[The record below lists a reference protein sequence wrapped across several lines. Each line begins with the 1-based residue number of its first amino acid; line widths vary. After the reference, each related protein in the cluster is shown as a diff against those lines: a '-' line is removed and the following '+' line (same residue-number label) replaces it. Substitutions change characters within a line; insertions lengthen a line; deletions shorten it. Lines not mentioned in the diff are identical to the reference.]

1 MYGNPAAEGGFEP
14 VKNIIYMVVA
24 MALALP
30 AADRKPLPGQAGNDD
45 IDLSGSVMVDREEIK
60 QAVGVDLGGGYVVV
74 RMKASPKTAQPLRIG
89 PDDFTIISRKDGQRS
104 QALLPGEIAG
114 TGGTLVVRSASQG
127 GGAGSESRRTL
138 GIGGMGGIGMGNS
151 RGVDTLDAKVQ
162 AGDSKASESPL
173 LAALKEK
180 GLADKETKESLEGLL
195 YFPIEGKIKPKD
207 LAIVYKGPAGKLVM
221 EFQNAK
227 GGR

>member
-1 MYGNPAAEGGFEP
+1 
-14 VKNIIYMVVA
+14 
-24 MALALP
+24 
-30 AADRKPLPGQAGNDD
+30 
-45 IDLSGSVMVDREEIK
+45 
-60 QAVGVDLGGGYVVV
+60 
-74 RMKASPKTAQPLRIG
+74 MKATPKTAQPLRIG

-114 TGGTLVVRSASQG
+114 NGGTLVVRSTTQG
-127 GGAGSESRRTL
+127 GGSGSENRRTL
-138 GIGGMGGIGMGNS
+138 GIGGMGGGAGMGNS
-151 RGVDTLDAKVQ
+151 HGVDTLDAKIQ
-162 AGDSKASESPL
+162 PGDSKASESPL
-173 LAALKEK
+173 MAALKEK
-180 GLADKETKESLEGLL
+180 GLADKETKEPLEGLL